1 MPLAQGT
8 KIGAYDVTG
17 PLGAGGMGEVYR
29 ARDTKLDRH
38 VALKVLPEAFT
49 ADPDRL
55 ARFEREAKVL
65 ASLNHPNIAQIY
77 GVEESRGSR
86 ALVLELVE
94 GPTLADRLDRGPIP
108 LDEVLSIARQIA
120 LALQSAH
127 ESGVI
132 HRDLKPANV
141 KVRADGAVKVL
152 DFGLAK
158 ALDTAPPAPE
168 ADSGMTATLT
178 ASVTR
183 MGAGLVMGTP
193 AYMSPEQAEGRPTD
207 ARGDLWS
214 FGVVL
219 YEMLAGERLFAGE
232 TVAQV
237 LARVIDRDLDLSVL
251 PSATPAPVR
260 RLLRRCLERDRRR
273 RMRDAGEAVSDLE
286 AAASLET
293 RPEDAARSAA
303 AEPSPLRASRARLA
317 WAAGGLAL
325 GALLAAAAAST
336 LAPAHEPPAVRRL
349 TLDLSAPMARG
360 SALALSPDG
369 STLAYVARTG
379 RAGRTR
385 HLMARRLDEA
395 GAERLDGTEGA
406 LDPFFS
412 PDGAWIGFFALEG
425 PPGPTERLQYRWTL
439 KKTPVGGGAPVTLAE
454 NVPVLRGSWG
464 DDDRIVIG
472 ALGGLLGVPAAGG
485 APEPLLPAGA
495 VPELAVCSSPHVLPG
510 SAAVLYAEQSPDG
523 AQVKAVSLTGGEP
536 RTVASDATAAAYTPT
551 GHLLLQQVNP
561 PTPGRPGPGS
571 ATLLAAPFDAE
582 RLELSGAPVPV
593 VPGAGAAAWSAD
605 GTLLYAA
612 DAGLDAGETRRTP
625 VLIDRDG
632 REEAVSAPPRAYGT
646 PRFSPAGDRIAL
658 DVTENDG
665 AADVYVHDLARDATN
680 RLTFDGWNVSPVWS
694 PDGRRVVFTSMHA
707 DGSVLSRKAA
717 DGTGQVE
724 ALTAPGP
731 FETASAWTGGPG
743 QPGALLLMRASGL
756 ADVDI
761 HLLPLDGD
769 GRSEPLIASDDMEG
783 WPAVSPDGRWL
794 AYHSNESGR
803 PAVYV
808 RPFPNVEDGK
818 WQVSLRGGLMPVWSR
833 DGRELFYVATG
844 PEGLRMMAVEYGGE
858 TAFTAS
864 RAERLF
870 TLPGPVDLGGVFRN
884 WDVAPDGRRFVVLR
898 EAEGNASPADPRQ
911 GPTRLVYVANWF
923 TELAE
928 RVPVP

>member
-1 MPLAQGT
+1 M
-8 KIGAYDVTG
+8 
-17 PLGAGGMGEVYR
+17 
-29 ARDTKLDRH
+29 
-38 VALKVLPEAFT
+38 
-49 ADPDRL
+49 
-55 ARFEREAKVL
+55 
-65 ASLNHPNIAQIY
+65 
-77 GVEESRGSR
+77 
-86 ALVLELVE
+86 
-94 GPTLADRLDRGPIP
+94 
-108 LDEVLSIARQIA
+108 SIARQIA

-127 ESGVI
+127 DAGVI

-158 ALDTAPPAPE
+158 ALDTAAPAPQG
-168 ADSGMTATLT
+168 DPVLSATLT

-207 ARGDLWS
+207 TRGDLWS

-219 YEMLAGERLFAGE
+219 YEMLAGQRLFGGD

-237 LARVIDRDLDLSVL
+237 LARVIDRELDLSAL
-251 PSATPAPVR
+251 PPSTPAPVR
-260 RLLRRCLERDRRR
+260 RLLRRCLERDPRR
-273 RMRDAGEAVSDLE
+273 RMRDAGEAISDLE
-286 AAASLET
+286 AAASQPET
-293 RPEDAARSAA
+293 RSEDVEVAAV
-303 AEPSPLRASRARLA
+303 EPSPLRASRARLA

-325 GALLAAAAAST
+325 GSLLAAATLWT
-336 LAPAHEPPAVRRL
+336 LAPAPEPPAVRRL
-349 TLDLSAPMARG
+349 TLDLPAPMARA

-379 RAGRTR
+379 RAGRAR
-385 HLMARRLDEA
+385 QLMVRRMDEA
-395 GAERLDGTEGA
+395 GAEPLAGTDGA

-425 PPGPTERLQYRWTL
+425 PTGPTERMRYRWTL
-439 KKTPVGGGAPVTLAE
+439 KKAPVGGGAPVTLAE

-472 ALGGLLGVPAAGG
+472 ALGGLLAVPAAGG

-510 SAAVLYAEQSPDG
+510 AAAVLYAEQSPDG
-523 AQVKAVSLTGGEP
+523 ALLKAVTLTDGEP
-536 RTVASDATAAAYTPT
+536 RTVASDVIGAAYTPT

-561 PTPGRPGPGS
+561 PTPGRPGSGS
-571 ATLLAAPFDAE
+571 AALLAAPFDAQ
-582 RLELSGAPVPV
+582 RLELTGAPVPV

-612 DAGLDAGETRRTP
+612 DAGLDAGEIRRTP
-625 VLIDRDG
+625 ALIDRGG
-632 REEAVSAPPRAYGT
+632 REEAVPVPPRAYGT
-646 PRFSPAGDRIAL
+646 LRFSPDGDRIAF
-658 DVTENDG
+658 DVTGDDG
-665 AADVYVHDLARDATN
+665 AADIYVYDLARGATN

-707 DGSVLSRKAA
+707 DGSVLSGKAA

-724 ALTAPGP
+724 ALTATGP
-731 FETASAWTGGPG
+731 FETASAWTGESGE
-743 QPGALLLMRASGL
+743 PGALLVMRAGGL
-756 ADVDI
+756 VDVDI
-761 HLLPLDGD
+761 HLLPLDGS
-769 GRSEPLIASDDMEG
+769 RTSEPLIATDAVEG

-818 WQVSLRGGLMPVWSR
+818 WQVSQRTGLMPVWSR
-833 DGRELFYVATG
+833 DGRELFYVAAA
-844 PEGLRMMAVEYGGE
+844 PEGMTMMAVEYGGGP
-858 TAFTAS
+858 AFTAS
-864 RAERLF
+864 RPERLF
-870 TLPGPVDLGGVFRN
+870 TLPGRVDLGGVFRH

-898 EAEGNASPADPRQ
+898 EAEGDASPADPRQ
-911 GPTRLVYVANWF
+911 GPTRLIYVANWF